1 MEQNKNMTA
10 VDWFADEIWSLAIQ
24 LIYDEMNEGQFAMAH
39 GKLVEQAKEMD
50 KDQTKAAYNQGYK
63 DAEIDNFICD
73 HKGDVINFVDAE
85 QYYNNTYNI
94 PSTERTY
101 EVWSEGYAAT
111 GESAGARF
119 HGKFKGATF
128 KDAVESYINTLS
140 PDSRKSFNGERLTY
154 WGCRFFDNEQDAR
167 KSFG

>member
-1 MEQNKNMTA
+1 MEKQTA
-10 VDWFADEIWSLAIQ
+10 TDWLAEKYNYITWMRNR
-24 LIYDEMNEGQFAMAH
+24 DEMSAETAD
-39 GKLVEQAKEMD
+39 KLRAQYIEEANQMHKE
-50 KDQTKAAYNQGYK
+50 QTKAAYNQGYK

-111 GESAGARF
+111 GESAPARF
-119 HGKFKGATF
+119 HGKFKGVTF